1 MEEKIMNKFEE
12 FKSKYE
18 KFGTVYIDLQ
28 ENLFSNI
35 EIKELKQICFDV
47 PKEHITIGDAGEM
60 NYLEVGWFVIDKKN
74 PEIVNEKFSLPLLKI
89 ITQDKVKDAL
99 SYILSCK
106 KDDLNFRR
114 VQFNEIG
121 RDCFVGK
128 HLDTD
133 SNPDYLAACVIQ
145 LGNNFE
151 GGKYRVYQ
159 KNDAFIDYTPEYGS
173 LLISDCTYP
182 HEVTKVNSGL
192 RGSLVFFISPYKG
205 ENKRKI

>member
-1 MEEKIMNKFEE
+1 MNKFEE

-60 NYLEVGWFVIDKKN
+60 NYLEVGRFVIDKKN

>member
-1 MEEKIMNKFEE
+1 MNKFEE

-60 NYLEVGWFVIDKKN
+60 NYLEVGRFVIDKKN

-106 KDDLNFRR
+106 KDDLN
-114 VQFNEIG
+114 
-121 RDCFVGK
+121 K
-128 HLDTD
+128 
-133 SNPDYLAACVIQ
+133 S
-145 LGNNFE
+145 LGLFS
-151 GGKYRVYQ
+151 K
-159 KNDAFIDYTPEYGS
+159 
-173 LLISDCTYP
+173 
-182 HEVTKVNSGL
+182 
-192 RGSLVFFISPYKG
+192 
-205 ENKRKI
+205 